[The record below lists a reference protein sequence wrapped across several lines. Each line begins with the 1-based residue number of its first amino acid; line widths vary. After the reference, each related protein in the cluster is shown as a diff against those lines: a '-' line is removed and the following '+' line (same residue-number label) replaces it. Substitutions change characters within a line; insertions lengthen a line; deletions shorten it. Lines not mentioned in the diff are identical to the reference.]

1 MDFLPLEFPDK
12 NVRKQLPTLKL
23 LKPTTSSLLEIT
35 ESQFLTITE
44 QRKASNNKFA
54 SLLMF
59 QSDAEKRFARSFG
72 EASAVLNQ
80 LEDLQKRR
88 DERNKLYEAIKSS
101 TATKEE
107 KSIYEKSK
115 NLEKELEA
123 TYKKEQQLSADTE
136 RNYEKVDKAK
146 AALKEH
152 ALAEFHSHVFE
163 VIQFFYFP
171 LAKHVVL

>member
-1 MDFLPLEFPDK
+1 MEFLPLEFPEK
-12 NVRKQLPTLKL
+12 NARKQLPN
-23 LKPTTSSLLEIT
+23 LKPFKPTASSLLEIT
-35 ESQFLTITE
+35 EQQFLTITE
-44 QRKASNNKFA
+44 QRKAANSKFA

-59 QSDAEKRFARSFG
+59 QTDAEKRFERSFA
-72 EASAVLNQ
+72 EASAVLNH

-88 DERNKLYEAIKSS
+88 DERNKLYEAIKDN

-115 NLEKELEA
+115 NLEKELE
-123 TYKKEQQLSADTE
+123 TVYKKEQLLSGDTE

-152 ALAEFHSHVFE
+152 ALSEFHSHVFE
-163 VIQFFYFP
+163 VKFIARKP
-171 LAKHVVL
+171 